1 MMKKHVGI
9 DVSKRFFD
17 VYILEDQKSM
27 HFDYQPE
34 QVKKCVRQLQKIKP
48 ELIVMEATGGYETEL
63 AMALQSVGLPVSIVN
78 PRRIRD
84 FAKAMGQIAKTD
96 KIDALIIARYGATL
110 ETPRQKQIDGNAR
123 QLKALQARRQQLI
136 EMRTAENNRCE
147 HVFDKIVDRSL
158 KAMIK
163 MIDKEIKKVDEQISE
178 SIDQIPELKQ
188 KAEVLRSTPGIGET
202 TSAMLVTE
210 LPELGVCNR
219 KQIAALVGVAPMN
232 RDSGVFR
239 GKRMTGGGRRSVRAR
254 LFMPVL
260 VAIKHNL
267 VMKRFYER
275 LLESGKN
282 KMTAIIATMRKLL
295 VILNT
300 MIKNNQVWNPK
311 IT

>member
-1 MMKKHVGI
+1 
-9 DVSKRFFD
+9 
-17 VYILEDQKSM
+17 
-27 HFDYQPE
+27 
-34 QVKKCVRQLQKIKP
+34 
-48 ELIVMEATGGYETEL
+48 
-63 AMALQSVGLPVSIVN
+63 VN